1 MKTASQALLVQQ
13 YLSEEAVVRSS
24 IWSTST
30 IYLTGKSALFCFF
43 AFEQRALPRCS
54 FAVGVALSPYQV
66 GYNILSL
73 LLIYSCRCG
82 IAFTVNL
89 VGIFPFLS
97 LTLLVLSRVSRA
109 GL

>member
-73 LLIYSCRCG
+73 LLIYCCRCG

-89 VGIFPFLS
+89 VGIFPLLS

>member
-1 MKTASQALLVQQ
+1 MLIWALIGGYGHMKTASQALLVQQ

-54 FAVGVALSPYQV
+54 FAVGVALSPFQV
-66 GYNILSL
+66 AYNILSFQDDEEDEGAPSNDIDRL
-73 LLIYSCRCG
+73 L
-82 IAFTVNL
+82 
-89 VGIFPFLS
+89 
-97 LTLLVLSRVSRA
+97 
-109 GL
+109 